1 MAITVVEF
9 SREGYKIKCAIYLDI
24 SNQDFEISLLHLE
37 AKNPFDLVNIKSWS
51 RRAQLVETL

>member
-1 MAITVVEF
+1 MVVEF